1 MVSKLRRDFIT
12 VVAEKQRLASFVVM
26 KYEDGRIVMF
36 QILNYLHKLEN
47 TSNHR
52 SWILADCPICGENKL
67 KIVAEGTKK
76 GAYSCYSSS
85 QCHLLRKEGTGYQP
99 SLISAK
105 LQEGEFRPRRSSSPR
120 QIRVP
125 KLIDIVTPRPLNL
138 AEINAKQFFS
148 DLPYEK
154 PWQTYFEDGKKLTI
168 YKYDDFTVN
177 RIDPA
182 PNSGEK
188 KFFYFRIKKEN
199 GEWVNEA
206 PTKFNHVPVYRS
218 CYLTTFVVFVEGEK
232 VASYL
237 QELGINAV
245 SFPSF
250 VYEQSYLAKF
260 LRCLSYKVKNI
271 IYLEDN
277 DETGNEKAQKFLQEA
292 WKSGISASSYNIAQL
307 LGRGA
312 EKNYDAADA
321 IENWEI
327 CTREELLGLLKGC
340 NTQKVLG

>member
-1 MVSKLRRDFIT
+1 
-12 VVAEKQRLASFVVM
+12 
-26 KYEDGRIVMF
+26 MF

-47 TSNHR
+47 VSNHR
-52 SWILADCPICGENKL
+52 SWILADCPICHENKL

-120 QIRVP
+120 QIRIP
-125 KLIDIVTPRPLNL
+125 KLQDIVTPIPLDL
-138 AEINAKQFFS
+138 SQIDVTQFFS

-154 PWQTYFEDGKKLTI
+154 PWHTFFEDGKKLTI

-177 RIDPA
+177 RIDPS
-182 PNSGEK
+182 PNSNEK
-188 KFFYFRIKKEN
+188 KFFYFRIKKDN
-199 GEWVNEA
+199 GEWSNEV
-206 PTKFNHVPVYRS
+206 PTKFNHVPIYRS
-218 CYLTTFVVFVEGEK
+218 KYVSSHVIFVEGEK
-232 VASYL
+232 CASSL
-237 QELGINAV
+237 QELGINAI

-250 VYEQSYLAKF
+250 VYQQSYLAKF
-260 LRCLSYKVKNI
+260 LRCLSYKVRNI
-271 IYLEDN
+271 VYLTDN
-277 DETGNEKAQKFLQEA
+277 DEVGEAKAQKFLQEA
-292 WKSGISASSYNIAQL
+292 WKSGINASSYNIAEL

-321 IENWEI
+321 IDNWEI
-327 CTREELLGLLKGC
+327 CTREELLGLLK
-340 NTQKVLG
+340 NAV

>member
-1 MVSKLRRDFIT
+1 M
-12 VVAEKQRLASFVVM
+12 
-26 KYEDGRIVMF
+26 
-36 QILNYLHKLEN
+36 
-47 TSNHR
+47 SNHR
-52 SWILADCPICGENKL
+52 SWILADCPICHENKL

-120 QIRVP
+120 QIRIP
-125 KLIDIVTPRPLNL
+125 KLQDIVTPIPLDL
-138 AEINAKQFFS
+138 SQIDVTQFFS

-154 PWQTYFEDGKKLTI
+154 PWHTFFEDGKKLTI

-177 RIDPA
+177 RIDPS
-182 PNSGEK
+182 PNSNEK
-188 KFFYFRIKKEN
+188 KFFYFRIKKDN
-199 GEWVNEA
+199 GEWSNEV
-206 PTKFNHVPVYRS
+206 PTKFNHVPIYRS
-218 CYLTTFVVFVEGEK
+218 KYVSSHVIFVEGEK
-232 VASYL
+232 CASSL
-237 QELGINAV
+237 QELGINAI

-250 VYEQSYLAKF
+250 VYQQSYLAKF
-260 LRCLSYKVKNI
+260 LRCLSYKVRNI
-271 IYLEDN
+271 VYLTDN
-277 DETGNEKAQKFLQEA
+277 DEVGEAKAQKFLQEA
-292 WKSGISASSYNIAQL
+292 WKSGINASSYNIAEL

-321 IENWEI
+321 IDSWEI

-340 NTQKVLG
+340 NTQKKTG

>member
-1 MVSKLRRDFIT
+1 MTGNFL
-12 VVAEKQRLASFVVM
+12 
-26 KYEDGRIVMF
+26 
-36 QILNYLHKLEN
+36 ILKYLHKLEN
-47 TSNHR
+47 VENHR
-52 SWILADCPICGENKL
+52 SWILADCPICGEHKL
-67 KIVAEGTKK
+67 KIVAEGVKK

-99 SLISAK
+99 SLIAVK

-120 QIRVP
+120 QIRIP
-125 KLIDIVTPRPLNL
+125 KLQDIVTPIPLDL
-138 AEINAKQFFS
+138 SQIDVTQFFS
-148 DLPYEK
+148 DLSYEK
-154 PWQTYFEDGKKLTI
+154 PWHTFFEDGKKLTI

-177 RIDPA
+177 RIDPS
-182 PNSGEK
+182 PNSNEK
-188 KFFYFRIKKEN
+188 KFFYFRIKKDN
-199 GEWVNEA
+199 GEWSNEV

-218 CYLTTFVVFVEGEK
+218 YYLAAFVVFVEGEK

-250 VYEQSYLAKF
+250 VYQQSYLAKF

-277 DETGNEKAQKFLQEA
+277 DDTGKQKAQKFLQEA
-292 WKSGISASSYNIAQL
+292 WKSGINASRYNIAEL

-312 EKNYDAADA
+312 EKNYDVADA
-321 IENWEI
+321 IDSWEI
-327 CTREELLGLLKGC
+327 CTREELLGLLKEC
-340 NTQKVLG
+340 NTQRALG

>member
-1 MVSKLRRDFIT
+1 MRIRHS
-12 VVAEKQRLASFVVM
+12 
-26 KYEDGRIVMF
+26 DGRIEVKQHDF
-36 QILNYLHKLEN
+36 QILTYLHKLEN
-47 TSNHR
+47 VSNHR
-52 SWILADCPICGENKL
+52 SWISADCPICGEHKL

-99 SLISAK
+99 SLIAAK

-120 QIRVP
+120 QIRIP
-125 KLIDIVTPRPLNL
+125 KLRDIIKPLPLNL
-138 AEINAKQFFS
+138 SEIDVTQFFS
-148 DLPYEK
+148 SISYKK
-154 PWQTYFEDGKKLTI
+154 PWSTYFENETKFTI
-168 YKYDDFTVN
+168 YPYDDFQLI
-177 RIDPA
+177 RCDPRH
-182 PNSGEK
+182 EK
-188 KFFYFRIKKEN
+188 KFFYFRIKKDN
-199 GEWVNEA
+199 GEWSNEV

-218 CYLTTFVVFVEGEK
+218 CYLAAFVVFVEGEK

-250 VYEQSYLAKF
+250 VYQQSHLAKF

-277 DETGNEKAQKFLQEA
+277 DETGKQKAQKFLQEA

-340 NTQKVLG
+340 NTQKALG